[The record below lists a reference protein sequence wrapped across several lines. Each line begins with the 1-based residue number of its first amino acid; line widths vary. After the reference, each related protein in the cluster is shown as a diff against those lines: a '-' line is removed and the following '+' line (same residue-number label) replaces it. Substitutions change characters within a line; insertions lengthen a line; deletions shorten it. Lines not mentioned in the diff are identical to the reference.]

1 MLTNLLKNSV
11 LLCFCLLT
19 DVERISKLVSL
30 AVNSNNNS
38 VNSNNKLRNC
48 LVVNKADCHFVTTA
62 VFKVRTNHILCVIS
76 KISKGLF
83 LIYRSDLLTQ
93 LN

>member
-30 AVNSNNNS
+30 AVNF
-38 VNSNNKLRNC
+38 NNKLRNC
-48 LVVNKADCHFVTTA
+48 LVVNKADFHCVTT

>member
-30 AVNSNNNS
+30 AVNF
-38 VNSNNKLRNC
+38 NNKLRNC

>member
-19 DVERISKLVSL
+19 DIERISKLVSL
-30 AVNSNNNS
+30 AVNF
-38 VNSNNKLRNC
+38 NKLRNC
-48 LVVNKADCHFVTTA
+48 LVVNKADCHCVTTT